1 MHVDRDEARSSEEL
15 AKRRDASLHHWTS
28 EELLDGETEAIIT
41 HAGEIYRLRCT
52 RNNKLILHK

>member
-1 MHVDRDEARSSEEL
+1 MQNEPAPDGKSELNADRT
-15 AKRRDASLHHWTS
+15 DALPRQWTS
-28 EELLDGETEAIIT
+28 QELLEGHTEAIIL

>member
-1 MHVDRDEARSSEEL
+1 MQVDPLDEGERRPPPEPSETPP
-15 AKRRDASLHHWTS
+15 RQWTS
-28 EELLDGETEAIIT
+28 RELLDGHTEAIIV